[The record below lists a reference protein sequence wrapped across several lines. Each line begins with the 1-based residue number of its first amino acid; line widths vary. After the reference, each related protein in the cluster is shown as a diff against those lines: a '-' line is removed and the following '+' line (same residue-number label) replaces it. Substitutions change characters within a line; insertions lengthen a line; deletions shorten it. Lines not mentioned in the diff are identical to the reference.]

1 MDPLQTAGASQPH
14 QPPHSSH
21 AQHHRNARRCAATTS
36 LNPTTSIFLPTPK
49 RPSNTAVSQPIAIY
63 LPSRRDQ
70 LASHA
75 KRVSQQHSS
84 PNPAVP
90 ASPYRKHLTLIFS
103 VAESS
108 PSKCR
113 PKVSSAKIQ
122 PARRAPSAEPPTT
135 SRGKPRRKQGAP
147 RTSHAVRRAWLHARF
162 LLTTY
167 SRRPRPCAQGK
178 TQIQTWYPCPE
189 GNPQV
194 PEDYRASSHESTLP
208 APGQCAL
215 LNCLVIDWI
224 L

>member
-1 MDPLQTAGASQPH
+1 MTGLDAVVDLMMLRNKSDPAALHEIRLDYRYLKSYLINLNACSRDYERPMDPLQTAGASQPH

-49 RPSNTAVSQPIAIY
+49 RPSRTAVPANY
-63 LPSRRDQ
+63 ELPPSRRDQ

-75 KRVSQQHSS
+75 KRVSQQPSS

-90 ASPYRKHLTLIFS
+90 ASPYHKRLTLIFP

-113 PKVSSAKIQ
+113 PKVSYAKTL

-135 SRGKPRRKQGAP
+135 
-147 RTSHAVRRAWLHARF
+147 
-162 LLTTY
+162 
-167 SRRPRPCAQGK
+167 
-178 TQIQTWYPCPE
+178 
-189 GNPQV
+189 
-194 PEDYRASSHESTLP
+194 
-208 APGQCAL
+208 
-215 LNCLVIDWI
+215 
-224 L
+224 